1 MVVEILAVGTELLLG
16 NIANTNAQYLSQ
28 KCAALGLSVY
38 HHTVVGDN
46 EKRMTDAIK
55 RAFKR
60 SDIVIL
66 TGGLGPTEDDM
77 TKEVCAKVMG
87 FELCEDA
94 HTREQIEGYFKAAKR
109 KNITKNNWKQAV
121 VPKGARVLDNH
132 NGTAPGLIME
142 GEGKVAILL
151 PGPPNELKPLFE
163 EQVAPYL
170 QSIQPETIY
179 SQMVKVCGIGESGA
193 ETMILDMIDAQTN
206 PTIATYAKTGEVHL
220 RVTAKAENEE
230 QAKKLV
236 KPVVRELKK
245 RFGINIYTISEDESL
260 EDVVVRLLK
269 KYGLTVTTAESMTGG
284 MLAGRLVNVPGA
296 SECFKEGFIT
306 YSNKAKR
313 KTLDVGKSTLKK
325 YGAVSEQT
333 AKEMAK
339 GGVFATDSDICVAV
353 TGFAGPED
361 TSEEPKGLV
370 YISCYIKDEVFV
382 KEFHFTGNRMKIRE
396 QAVVQALDLL
406 RRCII
411 ECYKNEK

>member
-1 MVVEILAVGTELLLG
+1 MVVEILAVGTEILLG
-16 NIANTNAQYLSQ
+16 NIVNSNAQYLSR
-28 KCAALGLSVY
+28 KCAALGFSVY
-38 HHTVVGDN
+38 HHSVVGDN
-46 EKRMTDAIK
+46 ENRMTDAI
-55 RAFKR
+55 RCALDR
-60 SDIVIL
+60 SDIIIL

-87 FELCEDA
+87 FELAEDP
-94 HTREQIEGYFKAAKR
+94 HTRQRIEEYFKATGR
-109 KNITKNNWKQAV
+109 KKVTSNNWKQAV
-121 VPKGARVLDNH
+121 VPVGARVLDND

-142 GEGKVAILL
+142 KDGKTAVLL
-151 PGPPNELKPLFE
+151 PGPPGELKPLFT

-170 QSIQPETIY
+170 RSLQPEVIY

-193 ETMILDMIDAQTN
+193 ETMILDLIDAQTN

-220 RVTAKAENEE
+220 RVTAKAESEE

-236 KPVVRELKK
+236 KPVMKELKK
-245 RFGINIYTISEDESL
+245 RFGINIYSTDEEERL

-269 KYGLTVTTAESMTGG
+269 KYGLTLTTAESMTGG
-284 MLAGRLVNVPGA
+284 MLAGRIINVPGA
-296 SECFKEGFIT
+296 SKCFQEGFIT
-306 YSNKAKR
+306 YSNKSKR
-313 KTLDVGKSTLKK
+313 KTLDVNKSTLKK

-361 TSEEPKGLV
+361 TPEEPKGLV
-370 YISCYIKDEVFV
+370 YIACYIKDQVFV

-396 QAVVQALDLL
+396 QTVVQALDLL

>member
-1 MVVEILAVGTELLLG
+1 MDVEILAVGTELLLG

-28 KCAALGLSVY
+28 KCANLGLSVY

-46 EKRMTDAIK
+46 ETRMTDAIC
-55 RAFKR
+55 RALDR

-87 FELCEDA
+87 FELAEDP
-94 HTREQIEGYFKAAKR
+94 HTRERIAGYFKISGR
-109 KNITKNNWKQAV
+109 KNITENNWKQAV
-121 VPKGARVLDNH
+121 VPVGAKVLDNS
-132 NGTAPGLIME
+132 NGTAPGLILE
-142 GEGKVAILL
+142 KDGKTAILL

-170 QSIQPETIY
+170 RSLQPETIY
-179 SQMVKVCGIGESGA
+179 SQMVKVCGIGESRA
-193 ETMILDMIDAQTN
+193 ETMILDLIDSQTN

-220 RVTAKAENEE
+220 RVTAKAESEE
-230 QAKKLV
+230 QGKKLV
-236 KPVVRELKK
+236 KPVVKELKN
-245 RFGINIYTISEDESL
+245 RFGINIYTTDEEESL
-260 EDVVVRLLK
+260 EDVVVRLLR

-284 MLAGRLVNVPGA
+284 LLAGRIVNVAGA

-313 KTLDVGKSTLKK
+313 KFLDVSKATLKK

-339 GGVFATDSDICVAV
+339 GGIFAADSDICVAV

-361 TSEEPKGLV
+361 SPEEPRGLT
-370 YISCYIKDEVFV
+370 YISCYIDDKVFV

-411 ECYKNEK
+411 EQYK

>member
-1 MVVEILAVGTELLLG
+1 MDVEILAVGTELLLG

-28 KCAALGLSVY
+28 KCANLGLSVY

-46 EKRMTDAIK
+46 ETRMTDAIC
-55 RAFKR
+55 RALDR

-87 FELCEDA
+87 FELAEDP
-94 HTREQIEGYFKAAKR
+94 HTRERIAGYFKISGR
-109 KNITKNNWKQAV
+109 KNITENNWKQAV
-121 VPKGARVLDNH
+121 VPVGAKVLDNS
-132 NGTAPGLIME
+132 NGTAPGLILE
-142 GEGKVAILL
+142 KDGKTAILL

-170 QSIQPETIY
+170 RSLQPETIY
-179 SQMVKVCGIGESGA
+179 SQMVKVCGIGESRA
-193 ETMILDMIDAQTN
+193 ETMILDLIDSQTN

-220 RVTAKAENEE
+220 RVTAKAESEE
-230 QAKKLV
+230 QGKKLV
-236 KPVVRELKK
+236 KPVVKELKN
-245 RFGINIYTISEDESL
+245 RFGINIYTTDEEESL
-260 EDVVVRLLK
+260 EDVVVRLLR

-284 MLAGRLVNVPGA
+284 LLAGRIVNVAGA

-313 KTLDVGKSTLKK
+313 KFLDVSKTTLKK

-339 GGVFATDSDICVAV
+339 GGIFAADSDICVAV

-361 TSEEPKGLV
+361 SPEEPRGLT
-370 YISCYIKDEVFV
+370 YISCYIDDKVFV

-411 ECYKNEK
+411 EQYK